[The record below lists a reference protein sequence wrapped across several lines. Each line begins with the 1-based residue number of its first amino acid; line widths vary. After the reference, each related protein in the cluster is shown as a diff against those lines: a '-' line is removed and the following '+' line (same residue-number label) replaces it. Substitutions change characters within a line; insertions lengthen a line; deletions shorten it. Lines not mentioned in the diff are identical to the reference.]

1 MFTAHLL
8 TRIFCSQLGRE
19 FTATKTLRLRFAPYP
34 NLTISFGTPPVFRVK
49 RVVFNEHDGSFTLIE
64 ANIDALAATE
74 AAYHDWASAWRAVG
88 FELPDPGAPRPPHLR
103 VVT

>member
-1 MFTAHLL
+1 MFTVHLL
-8 TRIFCSQLGRE
+8 TRVFCSQLGRE

-34 NLTISFGTPPVFRVK
+34 DLTFYFGEPPIFRVK
-49 RVVFNEHDGSFTLIE
+49 RVVYNEQDGSFTLIE
-64 ANIDALAATE
+64 ANIDALVATE
-74 AAYHDWASAWRAVG
+74 TAYHDWAATWRAVG